1 MDLVSQFE
9 YTFVI
14 SCFKDTQGV
23 GGLFGQL
30 RSMHE
35 GKFNRYKMGETHI
48 VMPIP
53 SN

>member
-1 MDLVSQFE
+1 MDLVAQFE

-30 RSMHE
+30 SCMHE
-35 GKFNRYKMGETHI
+35 RKFNKYKWERHI
-48 VMPIP
+48 
-53 SN
+53 